1 MSWKDEIRKKD
12 KVNTAKRTR
21 TIPVEFDKD
30 LRPKKRKL
38 TPEEKRMKELG
49 YEYQGYWTGGKKWLG
64 KAS

>member
-49 YEYQGYWTGGKKWLG
+49 YEYQGY
-64 KAS
+64 